1 MGMFNKNPNNQD
13 NQKNSNLLFK
23 LILIILLIIII
34 ILLLLRSCDAPQE
47 GPVLEPDFEL
57 VEQDQQ
63 AQTIP
68 GETEP
73 AEKPQ
78 VEQGGGSMTL
88 IYSDQ
93 VSVNLATG
101 KVGLF
106 YQNPSDSSH
115 SIVVQ
120 ILITR
125 GEEKYLV
132 AQSGGIAPGYM
143 VTELTMEEDL
153 KLSAGIYEGLIR
165 LLFFDPDTGER
176 AVVDTNIP
184 ADITVK

>member
-1 MGMFNKNPNNQD
+1 MGLFNKNSGEQEKKKD
-13 NQKNSNLLFK
+13 SNLLFK

-34 ILLLLRSCDAPQE
+34 LLLLRSCDAPEE

-63 AQTIP
+63 AQAIP

-73 AEKPQ
+73 AEKPE

-93 VSVNLATG
+93 VSVDLATG

-132 AQSGGIAPGYM
+132 AQSGGISPGYM
-143 VTELTMEEDL
+143 VTELTMEKDL

>member
-1 MGMFNKNPNNQD
+1 MGMFETNPEKQ
-13 NQKNSNLLFK
+13 QGKKNSNLLFK
-23 LILIILLIIII
+23 LILILLLIIII
-34 ILLLLRSCDAPQE
+34 ILLLLRSCGGTGQ

-57 VEQDQQ
+57 VQQDQN
-63 AQTIP
+63 AETIP
-68 GETEP
+68 GETGN

-93 VSVNLATG
+93 VSVSLSTG

-106 YQNPSDSSH
+106 YQNPLDSSH

-132 AQSGGIAPGYM
+132 AQSGGIDPGYM
-143 VTELTMEEDL
+143 LTELTLEKGL
-153 KLSAGIYEGLIR
+153 QLSEGVYEGVIR